1 MATETTVP
9 NATDTELAA
18 RAALTTGTPV
28 PRLQRALRRLP
39 AVNRALNDAYLR
51 GYLTG
56 AHDTRARNHAAA
68 ASLTRILDE
77 RMAGI

>member
-1 MATETTVP
+1 MATVP

-28 PRLQRALRRLP
+28 PRLQRLLRRLP

-56 AHDTRARNHAAA
+56 AHDTRARNQAAA
-68 ASLTRILDE
+68 DSIARLLGTR
-77 RMAGI
+77 AGV

>member
-1 MATETTVP
+1 MATETTVARP
-9 NATDTELAA
+9 TDTELAA
-18 RAALTTGTPV
+18 RAALATGTPV

-56 AHDTRARNHAAA
+56 AHDTRTRNHAAA
-68 ASLTRILDE
+68 DSIIRLLGTR
-77 RMAGI
+77 AGA

>member
-18 RAALTTGTPV
+18 RAALTTAPG
-28 PRLQRALRRLP
+28 QDIDAD
-39 AVNRALNDAYLR
+39 NERALNLYLN
-51 GYLTG
+51 GI
-56 AHDTRARNHAAA
+56 RAARYAAA

-77 RMAGI
+77 RMAGV